1 MKKTLRKF
9 TALFLAV
16 LLCLCPLSA
25 QAASVTGET
34 ALASY
39 HTLINTYNNFADLHE
54 AYLSTL
60 GDDEYAADSVR
71 SYYSGVNLVLDN
83 LYATST
89 AKEYFDTLDVGT
101 LTEINNILTED
112 IAFMNAASAA
122 VQAQMTNG
130 YPAGNYKPGTV
141 YGPKLNQSELNEVA
155 AAVSRFDASLPLDGM
170 SDIDKVMAARD
181 YLIQFCSYAPDW
193 SKNRANTA
201 WGALIYQEAQC
212 SGYARAMKALC
223 DSMGIDCRY
232 VHADKNASNP
242 SHQWNTVKIDG
253 QWYIIDVQGDDSSGF
268 EAFFLLSDD
277 TYANDTGLS
286 WDRTSVPACPANYT
300 GVHYHYV
307 FYQRMDQSLFGA
319 RMI

>member
-34 ALASY
+34 ALTSY
-39 HTLINTYNNFADLHE
+39 RTLINAYNNFADLHE

-155 AAVSRFDASLPLDGM
+155 AAVSRFDSSLPLDGM

-232 VHADKNASNP
+232 VHADKKASNS

-253 QWYIIDVQGDDSSGF
+253 QWYIIDVQGDDSAGF